1 MDSVQINLQMAA
13 RIERTL
19 RRHTLLHMSPKC
31 AFKVFDRPPRFA
43 FKTDQINSLAH
54 HDGGSALGMRFLC
67 DLEERRHNKIS
78 KLSSNFNSLNDAKF
92 NISKQLLLVEK
103 KRNQA
108 RANFEKAENELIL
121 VRGLILLRPQKFLRI
136 LRTKS
141 FKDGSFRTPV
151 PPSPASLCET
161 SLLANEERQHRT
173 HSQTGT
179 KRLGEGENGDFENFM
194 TRGLE
199 FYKHTKDKH
208 IVLGL
213 SSSTIDQNTT
223 LVIGGEYEAFLSF
236 CGKDT
241 RKAFVDFLYIYL
253 VGTGIR
259 TFRDNNEL
267 CIGEE
272 IRLELLKAIKESK
285 ISIPIFSK
293 SYAASK
299 YCLLELTMMVEC
311 HRSEGQKIFPIF
323 YNIKPS
329 EVRHQTGSYENAF
342 SQHDKNFEENVVL
355 GWKDALRKVGEL
367 KGLELEETNGHEGEL
382 VKMVVEKVLLE
393 LKKNYKHV
401 PDNVVGMDHH
411 IEELMGL
418 LNFDFVGIRIV
429 GIHGMGGIEKT
440 TIAKAV
446 LNKLYDYFQCCCFIE
461 DVREKAK
468 CHNGLVNLQVQLV
481 SKFRKGE
488 FGKFNDVNEGTDR
501 IKDAV
506 HSKKVLIVLDDVD
519 EKFQF
524 DHLAGK
530 LDWFGAGS
538 RVIVTTRNKQVLDSL
553 KVTFEKESLHDAY
566 RSYEPNLMNPKHA
579 LVLFSRCAFMRDF
592 PPEGYDILS
601 KQVVCAAAGLPLGTR
616 NVAALHF
623 KFTKPKWRSRPNCFV
638 GEDFEQVQNLRFLSV
653 INADLDGDFKHLH
666 RIDGLEQLEFLNYLN
681 AAACVSIERL
691 PNLSK
696 LKKLKTLQV
705 KKCEKLIEIQGLAML
720 QYLEQLNMSDHKSRG
735 RLASLSNMIKE
746 LDLSNLKKLKKLKIA
761 WLESLTKIKGLE
773 GMKYLELL
781 DVEGSSHLKNYLLS

>member
-1 MDSVQINLQMAA
+1 M
-13 RIERTL
+13 
-19 RRHTLLHMSPKC
+19 
-31 AFKVFDRPPRFA
+31 
-43 FKTDQINSLAH
+43 
-54 HDGGSALGMRFLC
+54 
-67 DLEERRHNKIS
+67 
-78 KLSSNFNSLNDAKF
+78 
-92 NISKQLLLVEK
+92 
-103 KRNQA
+103 
-108 RANFEKAENELIL
+108 
-121 VRGLILLRPQKFLRI
+121 
-136 LRTKS
+136 
-141 FKDGSFRTPV
+141 
-151 PPSPASLCET
+151 
-161 SLLANEERQHRT
+161 
-173 HSQTGT
+173 
-179 KRLGEGENGDFENFM
+179 
-194 TRGLE
+194 
-199 FYKHTKDKH
+199 KDKH

-223 LVIGGEYEAFLSF
+223 LVIRGEYEAFLSF

-241 RKAFVDFLYIYL
+241 RKAFADFLYIYL
-253 VGTGIR
+253 VGAGIR

-293 SYAASK
+293 SYATSK

-323 YNIKPS
+323 YNVKPS

-367 KGLELEETNGHEGEL
+367 KGLKLEETNGHEGEL

-401 PDNVVGMDHH
+401 LDNVVGMDHH

-418 LNFDFVGIRIV
+418 LNFDFVGVRIV
-429 GIHGMGGIEKT
+429 RIHGMGGIGKT

-446 LNKLYDYFQCCCFIE
+446 LNKLYDYFQCCCFIK
-461 DVREKAK
+461 DVRKKAK
-468 CHNGLVNLQVQLV
+468 RHNSLVNLQVQLV

-501 IKDAV
+501 IKDAI
-506 HSKKVLIVLDDVD
+506 HSKKVLIVLDD
-519 EKFQF
+519 
-524 DHLAGK
+524 
-530 LDWFGAGS
+530 
-538 RVIVTTRNKQVLDSL
+538 
-553 KVTFEKESLHDAY
+553 
-566 RSYEPNLMNPKHA
+566 
-579 LVLFSRCAFMRDF
+579 
-592 PPEGYDILS
+592 
-601 KQVVCAAAGLPLGTR
+601 GTR
-616 NVAALHF
+616 NVAPLHF
-623 KFTKPKWRSRPNCFV
+623 KFTKPKWGSRPNCFV

-653 INADLDGDFKHLH
+653 INAYLDGDFKHLH

-696 LKKLKTLQV
+696 LKNLKTLQV

-720 QYLEQLNMSDHKSRG
+720 QSLE
-735 RLASLSNMIKE
+735 
-746 LDLSNLKKLKKLKIA
+746 
-761 WLESLTKIKGLE
+761 
-773 GMKYLELL
+773 
-781 DVEGSSHLKNYLLS
+781 